1 MAKKYKSA
9 AEFVRAAQSV
19 KFKGVVIV
27 DNDCVTA
34 YVGDDTVFDF
44 DESGPECAL
53 IDVLEAIG
61 AKAERP

>member
-1 MAKKYKSA
+1 MAKKYKSV
-9 AEFVRAAQSV
+9 AEFVKAAQGG

-27 DNDCVTA
+27 DNDCVNA
-34 YVGDDTVFDF
+34 YVGDDEVFDF
-44 DESGPECAL
+44 DDAGPEGAL